1 MNSQCFK
8 FLLLLFSVLMLTESQ
23 SREISI
29 SCAENMP
36 CKAGEYCMESYCER
50 CIPCESLYHRQSS
63 STNGE
68 ASCARN
74 TTECG
79 PCLPG
84 YQNHSTTDGSPS
96 RDCFPLIPIAVSTYS
111 IADWKLIVVFLWLSI
126 ISIYLVA
133 RKFDLRKC
141 CTRVGSVLAVN
152 KESESFTNRAVQSD
166 DTDCQD

>member
-1 MNSQCFK
+1 MNSQCSK
-8 FLLLLFSVLMLTESQ
+8 FLLLLFSAVLMTESK
-23 SREISI
+23 SREIYI
-29 SCAENMP
+29 SCAENRP

-74 TTECG
+74 STECG

-96 RDCFPLIPIAVSTYS
+96 RDCFPLIQIAVSTSS
-111 IADWKLIVVFLWLSI
+111 IDWKWIVVFLWLSI
-126 ISIYLVA
+126 ISIGLVA

-141 CTRVGSVLAVN
+141 CTRVGSVLVVN
-152 KESESFTNRAVQSD
+152 KESESFTNRAVVQSD
-166 DTDCQD
+166 DTDFQD